1 MAANELLTKHDDTF
15 DRLVRQEE
23 FILDVTETL
32 TQSLQES
39 GVTKAELAKRLKRS
53 PGFVSQVFGGGRN
66 LTLRTISD
74 IATVLSLRPTLKLS
88 SVPQAAPVIDTQWK
102 RVPQPQWMIRD
113 KESRVPSPSVSP
125 IQEQAAWPAAA

>member
-1 MAANELLTKHDDTF
+1 MDANESLTTHDDTF

-32 TQSLQES
+32 TQSLQAV
-39 GVTKAELAKRLKRS
+39 GVTKAELAKRLNRS

-74 IATVLSLRPTLKLS
+74 IAAALSLRPTLKLS
-88 SVPQAAPVIDTQWK
+88 STPQSAPATDTQWK
-102 RVPQPQWMIRD
+102 YAPHKGRKISV
-113 KESRVPSPSVSP
+113 SSPSVSS
-125 IQEQAAWPAAA
+125 IQERDAWPAAA

>member
-1 MAANELLTKHDDTF
+1 MAANEPLTRNVDAF

-32 TQSLQES
+32 TQSLLDS

-74 IATVLSLRPTLKLS
+74 IAAALSLRPTLKLS
-88 SVPQAAPVIDTQWK
+88 SAPQSVPVTDTQWK
-102 RVPQPQWMIRD
+102 YVPHKGRKI
-113 KESRVPSPSVSP
+113 SVSSPSVSL
-125 IQEQAAWPAAA
+125 IQERDAWPAAA

>member
-1 MAANELLTKHDDTF
+1 MAANKPLTRNDVEF
-15 DRLVRQEE
+15 DRLLRQEE

-32 TQSLQES
+32 TQALQES

-74 IATVLSLRPTLKLS
+74 IAAALSLQPSVHLS
-88 SVPQAAPVIDTQWK
+88 SSPQVVPATDTHFTLEV
-102 RVPQPQWMIRD
+102 RAGED
-113 KESRVPSPSVSP
+113 ESLKTDTYT
-125 IQEQAAWPAAA
+125 